1 MKRMITGMVWAVSS
15 GEAAREGAREI
26 RQLQC
31 NPGSELSQATA
42 LPRSDEQGHFIVL
55 VGYGAMFSVEFLV
68 ECGRCVQKYE
78 GSKVERED
86 LVSWA
91 YNEWWKFYK
100 QQYKEDQLLLNS
112 RTKNGV

>member
-1 MKRMITGMVWAVSS
+1 MRQIGCDTGANISDATVF
-15 GEAAREGAREI
+15 
-26 RQLQC
+26 
-31 NPGSELSQATA
+31 PG
-42 LPRSDEQGHFIVL
+42 SDEQGHFIVL

-91 YNEWWKFYK
+91 YNEWWKLYK